1 MKTAIVTGAAGN
13 LGREVIRKFISQGY
27 KVAGTLM
34 PGESVDFP
42 AEYFQGMTV
51 DLLNEE
57 ASQKAVG
64 AIIER
69 NGAIDAAVLTVG
81 GFAAGDIEA
90 TTTSDIQKQY
100 KLNFET
106 AYNIARP
113 VFIQMRKQKRGRIFL
128 VGSRP
133 GLDGRHGKG
142 MVAYSLAKSLLFRL
156 AELMNHEGQDDNVVV
171 SVFIP
176 GTIDTPQNRKA
187 MPDADFSKWVKAE
200 EIAGV
205 ISFYCSNE
213 SVSVREPI
221 IKMYGAL

>member
-13 LGREVIRKFISQGY
+13 LGKEVVKKFISQEY
-27 KVAGTLM
+27 KVVGTLI

-42 AEYFQGMTV
+42 ADHFQGITI
-51 DLLNEE
+51 DLMSEE
-57 ASQKAVG
+57 ASQKAIS
-64 AIIER
+64 AIIES
-69 NGAIDAAVLTVG
+69 NGGIDAAVLTVG
-81 GFAAGDIEA
+81 GFAMGDIEA
-90 TTTSDIQKQY
+90 TTTPDIQKQY

-113 VFIQMRKQKRGRIFL
+113 VFIQMKRQKRGRIFFI
-128 VGSRP
+128 GSRP
-133 GLDGRHGKG
+133 GLDARDGKG

-156 AELMNHEGQDDNVVV
+156 AELMNHEAQDDNVVV

-187 MPDADFSKWVKAE
+187 MPGADFSKWVKAE

-213 SVSVREPI
+213 SAAVREPL
-221 IKMYGAL
+221 IKM

>member
-13 LGREVIRKFISQGY
+13 LGKEVVKKFISQGY
-27 KVAGTLM
+27 KVVGTLT
-34 PGESVDFP
+34 PGEMVDFP
-42 AEYFQGMTV
+42 ADYFQSIII
-51 DLLNEE
+51 DLMNED
-57 ASQKAVG
+57 ASQEAVST
-64 AIIER
+64 IIES
-69 NGAIDAAVLTVG
+69 NGDIDAAVLTVG
-81 GFAAGDIEA
+81 GFAMGDIEA
-90 TTTSDIQKQY
+90 TTAADIQKQY

-113 VFIQMRKQKRGRIFL
+113 IFIQMKKQKRGRIFFI
-128 VGSRP
+128 GSRP
-133 GLDGRHGKG
+133 GLDARDGKG

-156 AELMNHEGQDDNVVV
+156 AELMNHEAQDHNVVV

-187 MPDADFSKWVKAE
+187 MPGADFSKWVKPE

-213 SVSVREPI
+213 SAAVREPLV
-221 IKMYGAL
+221 KMYGN